1 MLEQERKA
9 KSESFKFEEIPYQ
22 RKRETMMK
30 IPQNTFGDRKTAIYE
45 TSGGRITIAG
55 DALSTH
61 GSMHRST
68 RAFKSSRTTRMTFI
82 QAASSTTD
90 SVYSMSHIGSMSREE
105 IANAIAGVGKA
116 GLVNLQSDVRFNKV
130 RLPKK
135 SDFTLK
141 GLDKVK
147 RYAWLV
153 LLQNGFAT
161 FCAGMVIAAS
171 FYISL
176 AEGIIIAFSFIWQET
191 LHRCGDYITLI
202 KNGVNP
208 LQSMFFIFLSS
219 IMVIPGAILGMYISH
234 DHQEQW
240 IFALGCGYFMYN
252 SFGIVLPEL
261 DEAEARS
268 VWLEAKPMKPFIL
281 QNSGLAAGF
290 IICAVFA
297 YVEFEIDWKW

>member
-1 MLEQERKA
+1 
-9 KSESFKFEEIPYQ
+9 
-22 RKRETMMK
+22 
-30 IPQNTFGDRKTAIYE
+30 
-45 TSGGRITIAG
+45 
-55 DALSTH
+55 
-61 GSMHRST
+61 
-68 RAFKSSRTTRMTFI
+68 MTFI

-90 SVYSMSHIGSMSREE
+90 SIYSMSHIGSMSRAE

-176 AEGIIIAFSFIWQET
+176 AEVKILTEIREIFQLGNHYRLFIHLAGDPSSLWRLHHSHQKWSQSSPVDVFHFPFVNNGDSRSDSRNVHFS
-191 LHRCGDYITLI
+191 
-202 KNGVNP
+202 
-208 LQSMFFIFLSS
+208 
-219 IMVIPGAILGMYISH
+219 
-234 DHQEQW
+234 
-240 IFALGCGYFMYN
+240 
-252 SFGIVLPEL
+252 
-261 DEAEARS
+261 
-268 VWLEAKPMKPFIL
+268 
-281 QNSGLAAGF
+281 
-290 IICAVFA
+290 
-297 YVEFEIDWKW
+297 